1 MNDQVTSV
9 SESRPDEITML
20 GLIAVVA
27 ENLKWFL
34 TIPVATA
41 VVIYLLLGLLGSD
54 YRSTTILRIDETAA
68 LLTSPSVLRA
78 TIEERDM
85 REELGST
92 MDDAMREL
100 SRRISISTLAPR
112 ITQVSLVGTEADN
125 ARATLTALIKNFA
138 AQIAPRGPE
147 REEIEQQIAVRSA
160 NAEQL
165 RAYAQTMTR
174 EEQNTVAG
182 TREANDAALGF
193 VALVNDIQ
201 DKEDNI
207 ISLQRSLEGLTQ
219 SDIIMEPTLADEAE
233 ASKRLVLSLLAAIAA
248 GLGVL
253 FVVIFGE
260 VIRNARNDPR
270 ALSDMRRIRNA
281 LPFSRRGV

>member
-1 MNDQVTSV
+1 MNDQVTIDF
-9 SESRPDEITML
+9 ESGSGEITML
-20 GLIAVVA
+20 GLIAVIT
-27 ENLKWFL
+27 ENWKWFL
-34 TIPVATA
+34 AIPVVTA
-41 VVIYLLLGLLGSD
+41 LGIYLLLGFLGSD
-54 YRSTTILRIDETAA
+54 YRSTAILRIDETAA

-85 REELGST
+85 RDELGST
-92 MDDAMREL
+92 MDDAMRAL
-100 SRRISISTLAPR
+100 SGRISISTLAPR
-112 ITQVSLVGTEADN
+112 ITQVSLVGTEADS
-125 ARATLTALIKNFA
+125 AQATLTVLIKNFA
-138 AQIAPRGPE
+138 LQIAPRGPE
-147 REEIEQQIAVRSA
+147 REEIERQIAVRSA
-160 NAEQL
+160 NVEQL
-165 RAYAQTMTR
+165 RAYAQTLTR

-219 SDIIMEPTLADEAE
+219 SDILQEPTLADEAE

-253 FVVIFGE
+253 FVVLLGE
-260 VIRNARNDPR
+260 VIRRARNDPR

-281 LPFSRRGV
+281 LPFSRRSI

>member
-34 TIPVATA
+34 IIPIATA
-41 VVIYLLLGLLGSD
+41 VVIYLLLGFRASD
-54 YRSTTILRIDETAA
+54 YRSTAILRIDQTAA

-92 MDDAMREL
+92 MDDAMRAL
-100 SRRISISTLAPR
+100 SGRISISTLAPR
-112 ITQVSLVGTEADN
+112 ITQVSLVGTEADS
-125 ARATLTALIKNFA
+125 AQATLTVLIKNFA
-138 AQIAPRGPE
+138 LQIAPRGPE
-147 REEIEQQIAVRSA
+147 REEIERQIAVRSA
-160 NAEQL
+160 NVEQL
-165 RAYAQTMTR
+165 RAYAQTLTR

-182 TREANDAALGF
+182 TREANDEALGF

-219 SDIIMEPTLADEAE
+219 SDILQEPTLAEEAE

-253 FVVIFGE
+253 FVVLLGE
-260 VIRNARNDPR
+260 VIRRARNDPR